1 MSKILGAVMG
11 LGFGCLAWYRVEFW
25 FIFRVEDKTGKL
37 KATVNGNCR
46 T

>member
-1 MSKILGAVMG
+1 MG

-25 FIFRVEDKTGKL
+25 FIFRVEDKTSKL